1 MHNLQKYHPA
11 RVAEK
16 LGISRDTVDRLCKRG
31 KLRRVVI
38 SPRCVYIDPESLLEL
53 LGDKIYAK
61 LFGSEDPE

>member
-1 MHNLQKYHPA
+1 MHNLHKYHPA

-38 SPRCVYIDPESLLEL
+38 SPRRVYIDPESLRDL
-53 LGDKIYAK
+53 LGDKLYAE
-61 LFGSEDPE
+61 LFDSEDSE

>member
-1 MHNLQKYHPA
+1 MTDLEKYHPA

-38 SPRCVYIDPESLLEL
+38 SPRRVYIDPESLLEL

-61 LFGSEDPE
+61 LFGSDE